1 VNRELK
7 SPISAY
13 GIIKVNSIQVNS
25 QADRTGQRPI
35 TVTAPTYIKG

>member
-1 VNRELK
+1 VNKELK

-25 QADRTGQRPI
+25 QADSTALRPI
-35 TVTAPTYIKG
+35 TEKA